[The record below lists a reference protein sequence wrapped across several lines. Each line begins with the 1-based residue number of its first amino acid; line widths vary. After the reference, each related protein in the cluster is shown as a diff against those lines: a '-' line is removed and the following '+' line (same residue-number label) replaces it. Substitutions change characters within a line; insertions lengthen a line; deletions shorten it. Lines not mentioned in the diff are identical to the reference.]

1 MPSVC
6 IFVCLPEES
15 ARASTDLNARVLLC
29 KGSHVIIDVYIIILS
44 VFFSFIREK
53 KNLFLAVS
61 LVNVIIM
68 GRGLGLPACVC
79 VCVCFFPILYYAII
93 RHGSVSSVIAS
104 SVTNYFMFLLS
115 RSIFPS
121 ILRLH
126 ILNLFPM

>member
-1 MPSVC
+1 V
-6 IFVCLPEES
+6 
-15 ARASTDLNARVLLC
+15 C
-29 KGSHVIIDVYIIILS
+29 KGSHVIIDVYLIILS

-79 VCVCFFPILYYAII
+79 ICVCFFPILYCAII